1 MSYTVIDFETTGLD
15 HVHDSIIQIG
25 AVKLNHKAET
35 IGVFEIN
42 VRIPAGKTL
51 PEFITN
57 LTGITPEV
65 NQGGIVAPTAFTM
78 FRAFIGQDT
87 LIAHNAPFDLAFL
100 QQHIRPVHRV
110 EFYDTRSI
118 IKLHEPG
125 QAASLVDVCERR
137 GISLE
142 GHHTA
147 LSDAK
152 ATAELF
158 RQLRDEIG
166 QSKMFDEYKNV
177 AVQSEERPLL
187 FIPENARVI
196 QYDTL

>member
-1 MSYTVIDFETTGLD
+1 MSYTVIDFETTGLNYM
-15 HVHDSIIQIG
+15 HDSIIQIG

-42 VRIPAGKTL
+42 VRIPVGKAL

-57 LTGITPEV
+57 LTGITPED
-65 NQGGIVAPTAFTM
+65 NKGGIVAPTAFTM
-78 FRAFIGQDT
+78 FKAFIGRDT
-87 LIAHNAPFDLAFL
+87 LIAHNAPFDLSFL
-100 QQHIRPVHRV
+100 QQHVRPLHTV

-125 QAASLVDVCERR
+125 LPASLADVCKRR
-137 GISLE
+137 GIKLE
-142 GHHTA
+142 NHHTA
-147 LSDAK
+147 LADAK
-152 ATAELF
+152 VTAELF

-196 QYDTL
+196 EYDTL